1 MLEQIRALQA
11 ILNQPISLGLL
22 VRGGEGPPGPPGSS
36 GKTGGRGTVGDQGPV
51 GESGSAGL
59 EGRFGK
65 TGSPGP
71 PGEPGAPGYQ
81 RTYGAVN
88 YANYRRDY
96 GVNDDQS
103 YTNAQQQNY
112 NTDQSL
118 SEVSNKKHF
127 SCLSKSGQTL
137 SLKISQV
144 FLNNRSI
151 LTTHVNKTEV
161 FIISIILENTN
172 YL

>member
-127 SCLSKSGQTL
+127 SCL
-137 SLKISQV
+137 
-144 FLNNRSI
+144 
-151 LTTHVNKTEV
+151 
-161 FIISIILENTN
+161 
-172 YL
+172 